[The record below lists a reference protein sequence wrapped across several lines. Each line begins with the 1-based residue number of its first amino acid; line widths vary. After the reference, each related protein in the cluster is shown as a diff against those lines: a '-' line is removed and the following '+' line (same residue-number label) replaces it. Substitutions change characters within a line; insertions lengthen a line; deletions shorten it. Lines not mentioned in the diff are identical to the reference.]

1 MRTQKMTQKQ
11 SQVLN
16 IATTRYPQWASFS
29 NAEKVLQIAAVL
41 CDDIKVRE
49 IGNNDGSWIRDF
61 QHVAGA
67 ANNSPWC
74 ASMIYWIFDLLDLPR
89 PRHGASVLGWQHF
102 ATQNNL
108 LRTKATR
115 GCLSFWLN
123 ENLTGHI
130 GVVVNNLPL
139 VTKTIEGNTTPN
151 ITGNQREGNGLFRRI
166 RNKRIW
172 NGYIII
178 E

>member
-1 MRTQKMTQKQ
+1 MTQKQ

-29 NAEKVLQIAAVL
+29 NAEKVLQIAAIL

-61 QHVAGA
+61 QYVTGA
-67 ANNSPWC
+67 ANNTPWC
-74 ASMIYWIFDLLDLPR
+74 ASMIYWIFDLLNLPR
-89 PRHGASVLGWQHF
+89 PSHGASVLGWKHF
-102 ATQNNL
+102 ATKNNL
-108 LRTKATR
+108 LSTKPSR
-115 GCLSFWLN
+115 GYLAFWLN

-130 GVVVNNLPL
+130 GVVTNVMPL
-139 VTKTIEGNTTPN
+139 MTNTIEGNTAPG
-151 ITGNQREGNGLFRRI
+151 ITGNQREGNGAYRRT
-166 RNKRIW
+166 RLRKIW
-172 NGYIII
+172 SGYIVI